1 MEKTGFQ
8 GRVSLFYSRVSVY
21 PCRRGECFCTA
32 GRFGQ
37 HYGKSASDSGC
48 DGERAEVG
56 EQNLLRSSGTTSGK
70 RHDG

>member
-1 MEKTGFQ
+1 MNRLSGSGIAFLYSC
-8 GRVSLFYSRVSVY
+8 VCMSLQAWEV
-21 PCRRGECFCTA
+21 FCTA

-48 DGERAEVG
+48 DGERAEVD
-56 EQNLLRSSGTTSGK
+56 EQDFLRSSGTTSGK